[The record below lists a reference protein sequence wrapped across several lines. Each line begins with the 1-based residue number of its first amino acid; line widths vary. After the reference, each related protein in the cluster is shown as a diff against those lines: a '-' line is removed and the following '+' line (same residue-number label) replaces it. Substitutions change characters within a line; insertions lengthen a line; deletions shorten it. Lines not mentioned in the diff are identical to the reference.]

1 MGLQAMLTAVEYRE
15 LVKAHR
21 EQAKTAGTIRNT
33 RVLNNV
39 AHTLT
44 VLATQLEML
53 DECNRGDRL
62 RPRIVGGAE
71 ARRSA

>member
-15 LVKAHR
+15 LAKAHR
-21 EQAKTAGTIRNT
+21 EQAKNTIRNT